1 MSERSIATVGV
12 GEDDLVTGEAVALEL
27 PAASIGLRVLA
38 TLLDYLIVGFAGYI
52 LMILMVFVVVS
63 TDAALG
69 QAVVLL
75 SVVAA
80 TVGYPVT
87 METLTQGRTVG
98 KMAAG
103 LRTVRDDAGPITFRH
118 ALTRGLI
125 GFVEVYLF
133 YGIPAVVAA
142 VIHPR
147 SKRLG
152 DMAAGT
158 YVVRDR
164 VRAQLQPPVPMPPHL
179 HAWAMQADI
188 ARLPDGLAMQV
199 RTFLPAAFTTTT
211 HVREQMGRELL
222 AEVLLYVSPPP
233 PPGNH
238 PEYILA
244 AVVADRRRRD
254 LQRLHRDAYLRDRL
268 IRTDPVELAAAVA
281 PWGAPPVGMPHPQP
295 GAAYSPSA
303 PPRAS
308 VPMAYPP
315 MAYPPM
321 AYPPTTVPPP
331 TYPPAAPGAYPPVA
345 PPYPVGGYPSGP
357 PQQPPHAYQP
367 VDLPPGR

>member
-158 YVVRDR
+158 YVCLLYTSPSPRDR
-164 VRAQLQPPVPMPPHL
+164 TRSRMP
-179 HAWAMQADI
+179 
-188 ARLPDGLAMQV
+188 
-199 RTFLPAAFTTTT
+199 
-211 HVREQMGRELL
+211 
-222 AEVLLYVSPPP
+222 S
-233 PPGNH
+233 
-238 PEYILA
+238 
-244 AVVADRRRRD
+244 
-254 LQRLHRDAYLRDRL
+254 
-268 IRTDPVELAAAVA
+268 
-281 PWGAPPVGMPHPQP
+281 
-295 GAAYSPSA
+295 SA
-303 PPRAS
+303 
-308 VPMAYPP
+308 
-315 MAYPPM
+315 
-321 AYPPTTVPPP
+321 
-331 TYPPAAPGAYPPVA
+331 
-345 PPYPVGGYPSGP
+345 
-357 PQQPPHAYQP
+357 
-367 VDLPPGR
+367 

>member
-27 PAASIGLRVLA
+27 PPASIGLRVLA
-38 TLLDYLIVGFAGYI
+38 TLLDYMVVGFLGYL
-52 LMILMVFVVVS
+52 LMMLVLVVAVNTDEALASAMVVVS
-63 TDAALG
+63 L
-69 QAVVLL
+69 
-75 SVVAA
+75 VAA

-87 METLTQGRTVG
+87 METLTQGRTLG
-98 KMAAG
+98 KLAAG

-125 GFVEVYLF
+125 GFVEVYAF
-133 YGIPAVVAA
+133 YGVPAVVAA

-164 VRAQLQPPVPMPPHL
+164 VRAQLPPPVPMPAHL
-179 HAWAMQADI
+179 QAWAMQADI

-199 RTFLPAAFTTTT
+199 RTFLPAAFTMTPQ
-211 HVREQMGRELL
+211 VRESMGQELL
-222 AEVLLYVSPPP
+222 HEVLWYVSPAPP
-233 PPGNH
+233 AGNH

-244 AVVADRRRRD
+244 AIVADRRRRD

-268 IRTDPVELAAAVA
+268 IPADPVEQSSA
-281 PWGAPPVGMPHPQP
+281 PWGMPPTPASFGAPMGPWYGPGYPPMGTPGYPPMGAPGYPPMGAPGYP
-295 GAAYSPSA
+295 GAAY
-303 PPRAS
+303 
-308 VPMAYPP
+308 
-315 MAYPPM
+315 
-321 AYPPTTVPPP
+321 PTAVPPG
-331 TYPPAAPGAYPPVA
+331 YQPVPA
-345 PPYPVGGYPSGP
+345 PPY
-357 PQQPPHAYQP
+357 
-367 VDLPPGR
+367 R